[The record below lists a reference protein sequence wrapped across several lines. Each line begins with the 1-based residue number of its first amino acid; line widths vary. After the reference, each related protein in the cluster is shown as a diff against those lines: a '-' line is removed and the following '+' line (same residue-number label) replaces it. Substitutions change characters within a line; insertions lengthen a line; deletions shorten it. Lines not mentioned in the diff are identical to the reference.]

1 MIPWQDVI
9 LLNQKVQNTSLLI
22 IHYAPPINNLWS
34 PLVTLLRLDSFN
46 YHSIMANHLGPL
58 PKSVHVGD

>member
-22 IHYAPPINNLWS
+22 IHYAP
-34 PLVTLLRLDSFN
+34 T
-46 YHSIMANHLGPL
+46 Y
-58 PKSVHVGD
+58 K